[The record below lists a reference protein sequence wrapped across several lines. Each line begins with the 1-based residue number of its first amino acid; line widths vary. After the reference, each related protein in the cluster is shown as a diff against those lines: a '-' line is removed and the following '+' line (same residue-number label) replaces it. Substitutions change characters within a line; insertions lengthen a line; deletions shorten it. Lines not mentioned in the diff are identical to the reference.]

1 MSMWLSINS
10 RIMKTGEEKRRY
22 ICKGMG
28 EISRHLKKV
37 KGRAGNNNLKKI

>member
-1 MSMWLSINS
+1 MCMWLSINS

-28 EISRHLKKV
+28 EISRHLKKS
-37 KGRAGNNNLKKI
+37 KRKSWK